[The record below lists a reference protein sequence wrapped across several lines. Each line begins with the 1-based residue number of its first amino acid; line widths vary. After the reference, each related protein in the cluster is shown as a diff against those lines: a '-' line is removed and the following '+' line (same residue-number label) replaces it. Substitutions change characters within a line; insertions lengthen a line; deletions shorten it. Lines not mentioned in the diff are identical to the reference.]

1 MAGSRKENQETR
13 IPPQNVEA
21 EQSVLGSLML
31 DKEAIFRIVD
41 FLAPED
47 FYKPSHKAIY
57 KAMLELF
64 EKREP
69 VDILSMTNILKEK
82 KLLEE
87 TGGSSY
93 LTTLVNSVPT
103 ASHIVHYAQIVSRK
117 KVLRD
122 LIDASY
128 HIAQLGYKEAE
139 NIEELVDEAEQKIFG
154 IAKNS
159 FKKDFLLVKE
169 ALEEAWE
176 RIDRLHKGDGA
187 LRGVSTGFPDLDA
200 KLAGL
205 QKSDLIVLAARPSL
219 GKTSLALNIAR
230 NIAVEEKKPVGF
242 FSLEMSRDQVVDRL
256 IATEAQVDLWQ
267 LRTGKLSSE
276 GPQNDFA
283 RIRDAMENLTNAP
296 IFIDDSPSPSVMQ
309 LRAMARRLHAEHNI
323 GLLVIDY
330 LQLIK
335 GEDRIENRVQEVSQ
349 ISRSLKALAK
359 ELNVP
364 VLAISQ
370 LSRGVEMRSPAIPK
384 LSDLRESGSI
394 EQDADV
400 VLLIYREDK
409 DKKNSDKKNIAE
421 ILIEKHRSGPTGKI
435 ELYFDERQAT
445 FKSLAKNFDEPFV

>member
-1 MAGSRKENQETR
+1 MPKTNQTSETR

-31 DKEAIFRIVD
+31 DKEAVFRIVD

-47 FYKPSHKAIY
+47 FYKSANKTIY
-57 KAMLELF
+57 QAMLELF

-69 VDILSMTNILKEK
+69 IDILSMTNILKENK
-82 KLLEE
+82 ALDEI
-87 TGGSSY
+87 GGSSY

-103 ASHIVHYAQIVSRK
+103 ASHIVHYAQIISRK
-117 KVLRD
+117 KILRD

-139 NIEELVDEAEQKIFG
+139 NIDELVDEAEQKIFG
-154 IAKNS
+154 IAKKS
-159 FKKDFLLVKE
+159 FKKDFLLIKE

-176 RIDRLHKGDGA
+176 RIDRLHKGDGD
-187 LRGVSTGFPDLDA
+187 LRGVSTGFPDLDN

-230 NIAVEEKKPVGF
+230 NIAVEGKKPVGF

-256 IATEAQVDLWQ
+256 IATEAGVDLWQ

-276 GPQNDFA
+276 GPQNDFS

-309 LRAMARRLHAEHNI
+309 LRAMARRLQAEHDI

-335 GEDRIENRVQEVSQ
+335 GEDRTENRVQEVSQ

-400 VLLIYREDK
+400 VMFIYREDK

-421 ILIEKHRSGPTGKI
+421 IFIEKHRSGPTGKV

-445 FKSLAKNFDEPFV
+445 FKSLAKNFDEPFI

>member
-1 MAGSRKENQETR
+1 MSKSEKNQETR
-13 IPPQNVEA
+13 IPPQNIEA

-41 FLAPED
+41 FLAPGD

-93 LTTLVNSVPT
+93 LTTLVNSGPT
-103 ASHIVHYAQIVSRK
+103 GSHIVHYAQIISRK

-154 IAKNS
+154 IAKKS

-169 ALEEAWE
+169 ALEEAWN

-187 LRGVSTGFPDLDA
+187 LRGVSTGFPDLDS
-200 KLAGL
+200 KLAGF

-230 NIAVEEKKPVGF
+230 NIAVEEKRPVGF
-242 FSLEMSRDQVVDRL
+242 FSLEMSREQVVDRL

-276 GPQNDFA
+276 GPQNDFT

-309 LRAMARRLHAEHNI
+309 LRAMARRLHAEHDI

-370 LSRGVEMRSPAIPK
+370 LSRGVEMRSPAIPR

-400 VLLIYREDK
+400 VMFIYREDK
-409 DKKNSDKKNIAE
+409 DKKNSHKKKISK
-421 ILIEKHRSGPTGKI
+421 ILIDKHRNGPTGI
-435 ELYFDERQAT
+435 
-445 FKSLAKNFDEPFV
+445 

>member
-1 MAGSRKENQETR
+1 MSKSEKNQETR
-13 IPPQNVEA
+13 IPPQNIEA

-41 FLAPED
+41 FLAPGD

-103 ASHIVHYAQIVSRK
+103 ASHIVHYAQIISRK

-169 ALEEAWE
+169 ALEEAWN

-187 LRGVSTGFPDLDA
+187 LRGVSTGFPDLDS
-200 KLAGL
+200 KLAGF

-230 NIAVEEKKPVGF
+230 NIAVEEKRPVGF
-242 FSLEMSRDQVVDRL
+242 FSLEMSREQVVDRL

-276 GPQNDFA
+276 GPQNDFT

-309 LRAMARRLHAEHNI
+309 LRAMARRLHAEHDI

-370 LSRGVEMRSPAIPK
+370 LSRGVEMRSPAIPR

-400 VLLIYREDK
+400 VMFIYREDK
-409 DKKNSDKKNIAE
+409 DKKNSDKKNIAK
-421 ILIEKHRSGPTGKI
+421 ILIEKHRSGPTGDI

-445 FKSLAKNFDEPFV
+445 FKSLAKNFDEPFI

>member
-1 MAGSRKENQETR
+1 MSKSEKNQETR
-13 IPPQNVEA
+13 IPPQNIEA

-41 FLAPED
+41 FLAPGD

-103 ASHIVHYAQIVSRK
+103 ASHIVHYAQIISRK

-169 ALEEAWE
+169 ALEEAWN

-187 LRGVSTGFPDLDA
+187 LRGVSTGFPDLDS
-200 KLAGL
+200 KLAGF

-230 NIAVEEKKPVGF
+230 NIAVEEKRPVGF
-242 FSLEMSRDQVVDRL
+242 FSLEMSREQVVDRL

-276 GPQNDFA
+276 GPQNDFT

-309 LRAMARRLHAEHNI
+309 LRAMARRLHAEHDI

-370 LSRGVEMRSPAIPK
+370 LSRGVEMRSPAIPR

-400 VLLIYREDK
+400 VMFIYREDK
-409 DKKNSDKKNIAE
+409 DKKNSDKKNIAK
-421 ILIEKHRSGPTGKI
+421 ILIEKHRSGPTGDI